1 MSDNPT
7 DFLDDAAMRWHHVRR
22 AAALRLAL
30 REAARHLD
38 QVIEGDGSAA
48 PAELRMQLRAIR
60 ERARAAISADR
71 RGDE

>member
-1 MSDNPT
+1 MSDNPA
-7 DFLDDAAMRWHHVRR
+7 LISDDDRAWRHARR
-22 AAALRLAL
+22 CAALRLAL